1 MTDIEMSEEQAR
13 QVARAQADFAR
24 LKESD
29 PQLDSAG
36 LDLLFTAARSM
47 NGWQDRPVS
56 DDLIQRVYDIA
67 RMGATSAN
75 GNPARFVFVRTPE
88 GKEKLKPSLAPN
100 NVEKVMTAPVVVIV
114 AHDEA
119 FYERMDLLFP
129 HAAEEVKAVFSADEE
144 LAAVTAF
151 RNGSLQGAYL
161 MLAARACGLDCGP
174 MSGFD
179 NAAVDAAFFAGTRI
193 KSNFL
198 CGLGYGNPE
207 KIFQRLPR
215 LPFEDACQLA

>member
-1 MTDIEMSEEQAR
+1 MTDIETREAEAKQIA
-13 QVARAQADFAR
+13 QAQADFAR
-24 LKESD
+24 LKKGD

-56 DDLIQRVYDIA
+56 DDLIQRVYKLA
-67 RMGATSAN
+67 RMGPTSAN
-75 GNPARFVFVRTPE
+75 GSPARFIFVRTPE
-88 GKEKLKPSLAPN
+88 AKERLKPCIAPN
-100 NVEKVMTAPVVVIV
+100 NVEKVMTAPVVAII
-114 AHDEA
+114 AHDEE

-129 HAAEEVKAVFSADEE
+129 HAAKEVKALFSADEE

-161 MLAARACGLDCGP
+161 MMAARACGLDCGP

-179 NAAVDAAFFAGTRI
+179 NAAVDAAFFSNSRV

-207 KIFQRLPR
+207 KIFQRLLR
-215 LPFEDACQLA
+215 LPFDEACYFL